1 MLKENNV
8 KFVYSSSGCKDAITQ
23 SKWNKFTEGM
33 CNHCNLK
40 MLKSQVVTRLMKF
53 GEFFLNDNIDLI
65 YREML
70 PNIVSLKPLTRFQSR
85 SFITENP
92 KIFKIPKKYLI
103 HNPQKKTIVTHFLAN
118 HHLRLK
124 GKFDPKGSR
133 VIIKEISN
141 LQKLI
146 KILFLNLL
154 LTLKETLSNFIL
166 NNQI

>member
-40 MLKSQVVTRLMKF
+40 MLKSQCSDKVNEVWRI
-53 GEFFLNDNIDLI
+53 FLNDNIDLI

-92 KIFKIPKKYLI
+92 KIFKIPKKI
-103 HNPQKKTIVTHFLAN
+103 FNK
-118 HHLRLK
+118 
-124 GKFDPKGSR
+124 
-133 VIIKEISN
+133 
-141 LQKLI
+141 
-146 KILFLNLL
+146 
-154 LTLKETLSNFIL
+154 
-166 NNQI
+166 